1 MTMGFEFEPKFVTT
15 DFQSFPTDAIL
26 QGGKDPAMDPVDPM
40 SEQVES
46 NASTVRPRPQASA
59 WLWRPWYAKLWW
71 ACIAIYWT
79 GKLASYWSPALDD
92 AYSTALGGYLNIVL
106 YPFTALM
113 VLGVRFVP
121 AWMDDHGWESVE
133 PSREQMF
140 PKRSIGGQRDPASD
154 PLDPRSGSL
163 WIGSPENQAKLFNRH
178 WP

>member
-1 MTMGFEFEPKFVTT
+1 MEREFGPK
-15 DFQSFPTDAIL
+15 DFKTEYQLLAGDVII
-26 QGGKDPAMDPVDPM
+26 GNRKDPAMDPVDAM

-46 NASTVRPRPQASA
+46 NASALRSRLRASY

-71 ACIAIYWT
+71 TCIAIYWT
-79 GKLASYWSPALDD
+79 GKLASYWSPTLDD
-92 AYSTALGGYLNIVL
+92 AYSTALAGYLNIAL

-121 AWMDDHGWESVE
+121 AWMEYHGWEWVE
-133 PSREQMF
+133 PSHDELF
-140 PKRSIGGQRDPASD
+140 PKRSVGGRRDPTSD

-163 WIGSPENQAKLFNRH
+163 WIGSPENQAKLFNRR